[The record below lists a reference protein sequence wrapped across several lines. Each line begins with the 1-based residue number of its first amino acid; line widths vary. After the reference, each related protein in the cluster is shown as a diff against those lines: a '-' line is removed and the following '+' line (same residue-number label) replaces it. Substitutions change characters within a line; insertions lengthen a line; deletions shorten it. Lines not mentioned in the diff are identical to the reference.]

1 VHKFL
6 TCSFNLNI
14 RNNSDLHIFPSDN
27 DDVRTGIASHPT
39 SNGSSINDAEQSD
52 MSGCE
57 DVDDE
62 LGEVFSDDEAEE
74 DVDDER
80 DDEAAEEI
88 DDERH
93 SDNELHDKFDTE
105 GLAHACVVSAGKEVG
120 EEGERELPAACD
132 ASLETR
138 DAPVVTVSQIA
149 NDSVSFL
156 L

>member
-1 VHKFL
+1 MHIFL
-6 TCSFNLNI
+6 TCSFKLNI

-27 DDVRTGIASHPT
+27 DDARTGIASHPT

-57 DVDDE
+57 DVDNE
-62 LGEVFSDDEAEE
+62 LGEVFDDEAEE

-93 SDNELHDKFDTE
+93 SDDELHEKFDTE
-105 GLAHACVVSAGKEVG
+105 GQAHVVSAGKEVA
-120 EEGERELPAACD
+120 EEEERELPAVPTCD
-132 ASLETR
+132 AGFETR
-138 DAPVVTVSQIA
+138 EAPVVTIPQVT

>member
-1 VHKFL
+1 VHIFL
-6 TCSFNLNI
+6 MCSFKLNI

-39 SNGSSINDAEQSD
+39 SNSSSINDAEQSD

-57 DVDDE
+57 DVDNE
-62 LGEVFSDDEAEE
+62 LGEVF
-74 DVDDER
+74 

-88 DDERH
+88 DDEHH
-93 SDNELHDKFDTE
+93 SDDELHKKFDTE
-105 GLAHACVVSAGKEVG
+105 GQAHVVSAGKEVA
-120 EEGERELPAACD
+120 EEEERELPAVPTCD
-132 ASLETR
+132 AGFETR
-138 DAPVVTVSQIA
+138 EAPVVTIPQVT